1 MLIVPQADRLCSG
14 GPTNAC
20 SVCSPVVPIWYR
32 LVARKSRKCFSG
44 LSNSGAVRQSSTTLK
59 TVRAGTADLYRF
71 QNTDVQKP
79 HSHQCN
85 TAPAL
90 SGLPPDPA
98 PPLRPHSQSSKL
110 CETAELAALPR
121 GCLGAPWSMTP
132 YPRTPHERAVSPV
145 AWRGLDWRRGV
156 GRLRR
161 TVRRPSGALGGLSNM
176 RPIVLA
182 DCGLLNT
189 RRDTASAP

>member
-1 MLIVPQADRLCSG
+1 MLLRSVEQRSR
-14 GPTNAC
+14 PTVLDAIKD
-20 SVCSPVVPIWYR
+20 S
-32 LVARKSRKCFSG
+32 KG
-44 LSNSGAVRQSSTTLK
+44 
-59 TVRAGTADLYRF
+59 GTADLYRF
-71 QNTDVQKP
+71 QNHAIQKA
-79 HSHQCN
+79 HTHQYN
-85 TAPAL
+85 RAPAL

-182 DCGLLNT
+182 GCGLLNT